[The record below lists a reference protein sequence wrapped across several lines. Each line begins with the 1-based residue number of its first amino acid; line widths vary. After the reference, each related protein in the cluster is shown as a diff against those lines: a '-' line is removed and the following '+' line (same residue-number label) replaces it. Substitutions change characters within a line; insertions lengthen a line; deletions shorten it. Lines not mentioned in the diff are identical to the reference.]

1 MYIKSNKPLLQE
13 CRLWIQV
20 RSMWKSC
27 NCAHLLILHGSY
39 TCMHLW
45 TIRSYLGHLRIIHVN
60 MYILY
65 KCTLHNIY
73 EFAKCN
79 LLRRLNRTIQ
89 IHITFW
95 MDIPSQ
101 SGELFLYI
109 SNCSALGFACYVTVT
124 NIFSSILWALQ
135 KSYFQ
140 FFNT

>member
-1 MYIKSNKPLLQE
+1 MYIKSNKPFLQE

-60 MYILY
+60 MYIY

-79 LLRRLNRTIQ
+79 LLRQLNRNVLNG
-89 IHITFW
+89 H
-95 MDIPSQ
+95 SQ
-101 SGELFLYI
+101 SIGRTFLYI
-109 SNCSALGFACYVTVT
+109 SNCIALGFACYVTVT

-135 KSYFQ
+135 KPYFQ